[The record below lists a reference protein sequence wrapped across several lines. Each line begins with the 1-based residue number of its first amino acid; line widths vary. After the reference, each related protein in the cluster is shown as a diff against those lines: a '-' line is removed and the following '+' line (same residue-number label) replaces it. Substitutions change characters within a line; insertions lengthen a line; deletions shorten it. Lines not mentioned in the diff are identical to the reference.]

1 MKENNNYYDILKE
14 LFYAGIQAVDPY
26 DLIRAH
32 LRLEKNT
39 LILQKQYDF
48 TLTNLDKFD
57 EILVIGAG
65 KASERMAEGIYD
77 ILGDRIDGGLVVTK
91 YVSYP
96 LVGAI
101 HILDAGHPLPD
112 KWSVE
117 CGIALQVKAHRANER
132 TLFISLI
139 SGGASALVEVPR
151 IDKVGNITIALTLE
165 DVIATHNVLIRCGA
179 SIDEINCVRKHISMI
194 KGGYLSAW
202 MYPATAL
209 NFILSD
215 DELDRIDVIGSGLTT
230 YDETTF
236 QDVLLIIKK
245 YDLTEKIPENVMRI
259 IQWGV
264 SDKILETPKTSKLV
278 FNKTENII
286 IGNNAVALNAIE
298 EHAQSLGFNVD
309 RSTDWI
315 KGEAQEA
322 GRRLFHRALKIKQE
336 KSADKPLIFICG
348 GETTVTIQGEGKG
361 GRNQEMAL
369 AFLDEM
375 KKFGTK
381 AEDIYFLSAS
391 TDGDD
396 GPTDAAGA
404 FASYEILHTAT
415 MMELPMDEYLFRN
428 DSYTFFDVCG
438 YLFKTGLTGTNVC
451 DVHLI
456 LIT

>member
-1 MKENNNYYDILKE
+1 MNKDTSYAILKD
-14 LFYAGIQAVDPY
+14 LFYAGVRAVDPS
-26 DLIRAH
+26 DLIQDI

-39 LILQKQYDF
+39 LILQRQLDF
-48 TLTNLDKFD
+48 RLINLDKFD

-65 KASERMAEGIYD
+65 KASEQMAAGIHN
-77 ILGDRIDGGLVVTK
+77 ILGDRISDGLVVTK
-91 YVSYP
+91 YVRYP
-96 LVGAI
+96 LIGAI

-151 IDKVGNITIALTLE
+151 IDKVGNITVALTLE
-165 DVIATHNVLIRCGA
+165 DIIATHSALILSRA

-209 NFILSD
+209 NLILSD
-215 DELDRIDVIGSGLTT
+215 DEFDRIDVIGSGLTT
-230 YDETTF
+230 YDKTSFEDAL
-236 QDVLLIIKK
+236 QIIEK
-245 YDLTEKIPENVMRI
+245 YDLAEKMPENVMRI

-264 SDKILETPKTSKLV
+264 DEKILETPKTNTLV
-278 FNKTENII
+278 FDKTENVI
-286 IGNNAVALNAIE
+286 IGNNALALNAIE
-298 EHAQSLGFNVD
+298 EHALSLGFNVE

-322 GRRLFHRALKIKQE
+322 GRKLFHKALKLKQG
-336 KSADKPLIFICG
+336 KSADKPFIIICG
-348 GETTVTIQGEGKG
+348 GETTVTIRGEGKG
-361 GRNQEMAL
+361 GRNQEIAL
-369 AFLDEM
+369 AFLDEL

-381 AEDIYFLSAS
+381 AEGIYFLSAS

-404 FASYEILHTAT
+404 FASSEIIHIAE
-415 MMELPMDEYLFRN
+415 MMELNTEEYLRRN
-428 DSYTFFDVCG
+428 NSYAFFELCG
-438 YLFKTGLTGTNVC
+438 YLFKSGITGTNVC
-451 DVHLI
+451 DVQLI

>member
-1 MKENNNYYDILKE
+1 MKKDNYYEILKD
-14 LFYAGIQAVDPY
+14 LFYAGVQAVDPY
-26 DLIRAH
+26 DLIQDH

-39 LILQKQYDF
+39 LILRKQTDF
-48 TLTNLDKFD
+48 TLINLEKFD

-65 KASERMAEGIYD
+65 KASERMAVGIND
-77 ILGDRIDGGLVVTK
+77 ILGDRISSGLVVTK
-91 YVSYP
+91 YVHYP
-96 LVGAI
+96 HLGMI

-117 CGIALQVKAHRANER
+117 CGIALQVKAHRANEK

-139 SGGASALVEVPR
+139 SGGASALIEVPR
-151 IDKVGNITIALTLE
+151 IDKVDNVTISLTLE
-165 DVIATHNVLIRCGA
+165 DVIATHTALIRSGA

-215 DELDRIDVIGSGLTT
+215 DELDRISVIGSGLTT
-230 YDETTF
+230 FDETSF
-236 QDVLLIIKK
+236 EDMLWIIEK
-245 YDLTEKIPENVMRI
+245 YDLVKKIPENVMRI
-259 IQWGV
+259 IQWGAD
-264 SDKILETPKTSKLV
+264 DKIMDTPKTNKIV
-278 FNKTENII
+278 FDKTENVI
-286 IGNNAVALNAIE
+286 IGNNAIALDAVE
-298 EHAQSLGFNVD
+298 EMAHSLGFYVERNF
-309 RSTDWI
+309 DWL
-315 KGEAQEA
+315 KGEALEV
-322 GRRLFHRALKIKQE
+322 GRRLFHEALEFKQDM
-336 KSADKPLIFICG
+336 SVDKPILFICG
-348 GETTVTIQGEGKG
+348 GETTVTIRGKGKG

-375 KKFGTK
+375 KKFGTR
-381 AEDIYFLSAS
+381 AEGIYFLSAG

-404 FASYEILHTAT
+404 FASYEILQTAR
-415 MMELPMDEYLFRN
+415 MMDLPMDEYFSRN
-428 DSYTFFDVCG
+428 DSYTFFDSCG

-451 DVHLI
+451 DIQLI

>member
-1 MKENNNYYDILKE
+1 MNKDTSYAILKD
-14 LFYAGIQAVDPY
+14 LFFAGVRAVDPY
-26 DLIRAH
+26 DLIQEH

-39 LILQKQYDF
+39 LILQRQHDF
-48 TLTNLDKFD
+48 TLINLEKFD

-65 KASERMAEGIYD
+65 KASEQMAAGIHD
-77 ILGDRIDGGLVVTK
+77 ILGDRISGGLIVTK
-91 YVSYP
+91 YVRYP
-96 LVGAI
+96 LIGAI

-165 DVIATHNVLIRCGA
+165 DIIETHSALIRSGA

-236 QDVLLIIKK
+236 EDALRIIEK
-245 YDLTEKIPENVMRI
+245 YDLAERIPKKVMRI
-259 IQWGV
+259 VQWGV
-264 SDKILETPKTSKLV
+264 DEKILETPKTSTLV
-278 FNKTENII
+278 FDKTENVI
-286 IGNNAVALNAIE
+286 IGNNASALNAIE
-298 EHAQSLGFNVD
+298 ISARSLGFNVE
-309 RSTDWI
+309 RSADWI
-315 KGEAQEA
+315 KGEAEEA
-322 GRRLFHRALKIKQE
+322 GRRLFHKALELKQE
-336 KSADKPLIFICG
+336 KSADKPFIFICG
-348 GETTVTIQGEGKG
+348 GETTVTIRGQGKG

-375 KKFGTK
+375 KKFGTR
-381 AEDIYFLSAS
+381 AEGIYFLSAG

-404 FASYEILHTAT
+404 FASYEILQTAK
-415 MMELPMDEYLFRN
+415 MMELPTDEYLTRN
-428 DSYTFFDVCG
+428 DSYAFFDACG
-438 YLFKTGLTGTNVC
+438 YLFKSGVTGTNVC
-451 DVHLI
+451 DVQLVLI
-456 LIT
+456 N